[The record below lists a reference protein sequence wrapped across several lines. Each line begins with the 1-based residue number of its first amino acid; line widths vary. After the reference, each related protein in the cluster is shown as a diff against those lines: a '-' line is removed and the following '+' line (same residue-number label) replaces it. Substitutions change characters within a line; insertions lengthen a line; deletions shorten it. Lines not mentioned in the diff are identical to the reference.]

1 MGIIK
6 MFTIKPLSISS
17 FISNIIHINLKAH
30 ATLSRYETLLIL
42 RPDIAEEEKDRQL
55 AKLEAFLAKKG
66 AEKIDCVIKG
76 KQRIAYPMR
85 KHRQGI
91 YVLLLFA
98 ASGSVAKALHDT
110 LSNPDVETQ
119 RNIIKWVNFKLKQ
132 E

>member
-1 MGIIK
+1 MG
-6 MFTIKPLSISS
+6 IKPLSISS
-17 FISNIIHINLKAH
+17 IFSKTMHINLKTH
-30 ATLSRYETLLIL
+30 ATLNRYETLLIL
-42 RPDIAEEEKDRQL
+42 RPDIIEEEKNRQL

-85 KHRQGI
+85 ENLHGI